1 MNAKE
6 IAKTRRSITEDQARR
21 AGIAAREAL
30 AADACGNPAKD
41 AEDRL
46 FGAVGYWAE
55 ARGDVGVF
63 RGERLPPKML
73 RMPEGR
79 SVVWPRHKWAAIDAW
94 AKVE

>member
-1 MNAKE
+1 MTANE
-6 IAKTRRSITEDQARR
+6 IANTRRSISEEQARH

-30 AADACGNPAKD
+30 AADASGSPMSD

-55 ARGDVGVF
+55 ARGDVAVF

-73 RMPEGR
+73 RMPRGR
-79 SVVWPRHKWAAIDAW
+79 SLLWPRHKWAALDAW
-94 AKVE
+94 AQVE